1 MTITYHPNVEQGG
14 DKWHDQR
21 RARLTA
27 SEMKLILTPTLK
39 VSSNDKE
46 RSHLFELAAQSV
58 TGYTEPRYVS
68 DDMLRGQVDEI
79 TARALYAE
87 NFTAEPVTECGF
99 VTRDFGDGV
108 VIGYSPDGLVGDA
121 GLIECKSRR
130 QKFQLETIIA
140 GPSGAIPEE
149 YVIQCQTGLLVTG
162 REWLDFVS
170 YCGGMPMVVIRVYPD
185 AKIQAAILEAAT
197 AFYGRMLAKIAEY
210 QAALTQLRWVPTER
224 TVEQE
229 MVV

>member
-1 MTITYHPNVEQGG
+1 VITYHPSVEQGS
-14 DKWHDQR
+14 DEWHDQR

-39 VSSNDKE
+39 VTSNDKE
-46 RSHLFELAAQSV
+46 RSHLYELAAQAI

-68 DDMLRGQVDEI
+68 YDMLRGQVDEI
-79 TARALYAE
+79 TARALYSEHFAQ
-87 NFTAEPVTECGF
+87 VKQCGF
-99 VTRDFGDGV
+99 VTRDFGGGV
-108 VIGYSPDGLVGDA
+108 VIVYSPDGLVGA
-121 GLIECKSRR
+121 QGLIECKSRG

-140 GPSGAIPEE
+140 GPTGAIPEE
-149 YVIQCQTGLLVTG
+149 FVLQCQTGLLVTD

-170 YCGGMPMVVIRVYPD
+170 YCGGMPMVVIRVFPD

-197 AFYGRMLAKIAEY
+197 AFYGRMAAKIAEY
-210 QAALTQLRWVPTER
+210 QAALNQLRLVPTER

>member
-1 MTITYHPNVEQGG
+1 MTITYHPNVEQGS
-14 DKWHDQR
+14 DQWHDQR

-39 VSSNDKE
+39 VASNDKE
-46 RSHLFELAAQSV
+46 RSHLYELAAQSI
-58 TGYTEPRYVS
+58 TGHTEPRYVS

-79 TARALYAE
+79 ASRALYSEHFA
-87 NFTAEPVTECGF
+87 PVEQCGF
-99 VTRDFGDGV
+99 VTRDFGGGV
-108 VIGYSPDGLVGDA
+108 VIGYSPDGLVGDH

-130 QKFQLETIIA
+130 QKYQLETIIA

-149 YVIQCQTGLLVTG
+149 FVIQCQTGLLVTV
-162 REWLDFVS
+162 REWLDFLS
-170 YCGGMPMVVIRVYPD
+170 YCGGMPMAPIRVYPD

-197 AFYGRMLAKIAEY
+197 AFYARMAAKIAEY
-210 QAALTQLRWVPTER
+210 NDALTRLRWVPTER